1 MPAARHIRLPLAFG
15 ATAAAIATAAVLAT
29 AGSAQTPPSSLH
41 LVSTTQKNIGFFPK
55 RAPRQGDRFGFGDKI
70 TGDDTG
76 YDRAVCTV
84 VGGKRLL
91 CTIQVQLSKGT
102 LSVQGLIPQKSTN
115 EPVAI
120 TGGTG
125 AYDGA
130 RGTALVTDV
139 SNTQTKIDV
148 SLLP

>member
-1 MPAARHIRLPLAFG
+1 MPAARNIRLPLTLS
-15 ATAAAIATAAVLAT
+15 ATAAAVATAAVLAT
-29 AGSAQTPPSSLH
+29 TGSAQTPPTTLH

-55 RAPRQGDRFGFGDKI
+55 GAPRQGDRLGFGDKI

-76 YDRAVCTV
+76 YDRAVCTF
-84 VGGKRLL
+84 VGGKSLL

-102 LSVQGLIPQKSTN
+102 LTVQGMVPQKSTN
-115 EPVAI
+115 TPIAI

-130 RGTALVTDV
+130 RGTALVTDL
-139 SNTQTKIDV
+139 SKTQTKVDV
-148 SLLP
+148 NLLP